1 MRIAFHGAARNVTGS
16 CHLIECQG
24 KRILIDCGLYQGNR
38 DMDEENR
45 NDFGFEPATID
56 FLLLTHGHLDHCGRI
71 PLLSRL
77 GFKGK
82 VITTAATRELARLVM
97 LDSARIQEEEARY
110 KWYKAS
116 KRRNRKEPVEP
127 LYNTLDALNSLDAFV
142 DIVDFAKPYDLCP
155 GIRTTFFDAGHI
167 LGSACILLDLE
178 EAGNRRRVLFSG
190 DLGCNGRAIIP
201 DPATPPH
208 ADIVVME
215 STYGDRL
222 HKKLEPSIEELYQ
235 AINTTIARDGN
246 VLIPS
251 FALERSQELLYH
263 LREGVEQGRLPR
275 NLQVYLDSPMA
286 ISATQIFRR
295 HRECFDEETW
305 AVISAGRDPFE
316 LPGLHIVRDTAE
328 SMTLKQ
334 VRGAVI
340 IAGSGMCTG
349 GRIRH
354 HLRHNLWREE
364 ASVIF
369 VGFAA
374 KGTLARQ
381 IIDGA
386 AEVRVLQEQVEV
398 NAEIYTIG
406 GFSAHADQQ
415 ELLNWHARTGNP
427 ERTFLVHGEET
438 AMQTLAGHLNDTKVE
453 MPGLHEA
460 FEL

>member
-1 MRIAFHGAARNVTGS
+1 MHIAFHGAAKNVTGS
-16 CHLIECQG
+16 CYQIKCRG

-38 DMDEENR
+38 EMDEENR
-45 NDFGFEPATID
+45 NDFGFDPAAID
-56 FLLLTHGHLDHCGRI
+56 YLLLTHAHLDHCGRI
-71 PLLSRL
+71 PLLSRF

-97 LDSARIQEEEARY
+97 LDTARIQEEEARY
-110 KWYKAS
+110 RNYKAS
-116 KRRNRKEPVEP
+116 KRKNRGKPIDP
-127 LYNTLDALNSLDAFV
+127 LYDTLDALNCLDAFV
-142 DIVDFAKPYDLCP
+142 DILSFEQPYELCP
-155 GIRTTFFDAGHI
+155 GIRVTFYDAGHI
-167 LGSACILLDLE
+167 LGSACILLEME
-178 EAGNRRRVLFSG
+178 EAGHSRRVLFSG
-190 DLGCNGRAIIP
+190 DLGYDGRAILP
-201 DPATPPH
+201 DPAVPPH

-222 HKKLEPSIEELYQ
+222 HKKLEPSLAELYQ
-235 AINTTIARDGN
+235 AIKTTIARNGN

-251 FALERSQELLYH
+251 FALERTQELLYY
-263 LREGVEQGRLPR
+263 LREGIEQGRLDR

-286 ISATQIFRR
+286 LSATQIFRR

-316 LPGLHIVRDTAE
+316 LPGLQIVRDTAE
-328 SMTLKQ
+328 SMALKYMH
-334 VRGAVI
+334 GAVI

-354 HLRHNLWREE
+354 HLRHNLWRPES
-364 ASVIF
+364 SVIF
-369 VGFAA
+369 VGYAA
-374 KGTLARQ
+374 EGTLARQ

-386 AEVRVLQEQVEV
+386 SEVRVLQDEVEV

-415 ELLNWHARTGNP
+415 ELLKWHAQTGNP
-427 ERTFLVHGEET
+427 ERTFLVHGEVT
-438 AMQTLAGHLNDTKVE
+438 AMETLAALLTGTTITI
-453 MPGLHEA
+453 PTLHES